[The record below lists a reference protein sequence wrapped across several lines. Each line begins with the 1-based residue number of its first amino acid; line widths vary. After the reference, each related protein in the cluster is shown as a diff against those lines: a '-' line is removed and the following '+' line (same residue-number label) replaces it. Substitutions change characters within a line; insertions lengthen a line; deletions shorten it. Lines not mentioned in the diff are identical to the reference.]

1 MSVRIAL
8 LLVTALSWT
17 PAKAAEVI
25 RPADCLKSVSI
36 EQRIATCSKALGF
49 LERLDVPLASVLD
62 GKMVAVLYET
72 RGTAL
77 FEANEPRRAIADF
90 SRAIELNPD
99 YADAYFGRG
108 LAREALGE
116 ISMAI
121 IDYRAALDIDHGHRP
136 SGAALRRLGVTP

>member
-8 LLVTALSWT
+8 LLVTALSWS

-36 EQRIATCSKALGF
+36 EQRIATCSRALGF
-49 LERLDVPLASVLD
+49 LERLDVPLATVLD
-62 GKMVAVLYET
+62 EKMVAVLYET

-108 LAREALGE
+108 MAQERLGVT
-116 ISMAI
+116 SMAI
-121 IDYRAALDIDHGHRP
+121 IDYHAAIHIDPSHRQ
-136 SGAALRRLGVTP
+136 SRTALERLGVTP